1 MVLQSVE
8 KATGSS
14 LQSNASSS
22 KVISASSDE
31 EVSIAYKEI
40 NQSNFSMPHSETGS
54 GKFSNTAD
62 RHNIFATPQPTP
74 PSNS

>member
-40 NQSNFSMPHSETGS
+40 NQSNFSMPHSET
-54 GKFSNTAD
+54 
-62 RHNIFATPQPTP
+62 
-74 PSNS
+74 